1 MRFDLI
7 AFDADDTLWHNE
19 ILYEEAQDKLRELL
33 SGYAAEETVDQRL
46 YQTEMSNL
54 KHYGYGIK
62 SFTLSMIETAVELTK
77 GRIEGTEVLQIIGF
91 AKEML
96 TSQTRLLDHAE
107 ETVRELARSY
117 ELMVITK
124 GDLLDQQSKLSRSG
138 IGDYFRYVEVVSQK
152 TQGTY
157 KALLAKYRIE
167 PQRFLMVGNSLKS
180 DILPVLALGG
190 QAVYV
195 PYHVTWAHEVVDS
208 QHVEHDG
215 YYELEHLGQ
224 LPRLIEQ
231 LGVTTLTMLTSP
243 ASDLRGL

>member
-1 MRFDLI
+1 LKFDLV

-19 ILYEEAQDKLRELL
+19 PLHVEAQDKLRELL
-33 SGYAAEETVDQRL
+33 SRHADGETVDRWL

-54 KHYGYGIK
+54 QYYGYGIK

-77 GRIEGTEVLQIIGF
+77 GRIEGAEVLKIVGL

-96 TSQTRLLDHAE
+96 TSQVQLLEQAE
-107 ETVRELARSY
+107 ETVCALARSH

-138 IGDYFRYVEVVSQK
+138 IGDCFRYVEVVSQK
-152 TQGTY
+152 TQSTY
-157 KALLAKYRIE
+157 AALLAKYGIE

-180 DILPVLALGG
+180 DVLPVLAVGG
-190 QAVYV
+190 HAVYI
-195 PYHVTWAHEVVDS
+195 PYHTTWAHETVDC
-208 QHVEHDG
+208 QRAGHDG

-224 LPRLIEQ
+224 LPQLIER
-231 LGVTTLTMLTSP
+231 LGC
-243 ASDLRGL
+243 G

>member
-1 MRFDLI
+1 MKFDLI

-19 ILYEEAQDKLRELL
+19 TLYAEAQDKLKELL
-33 SGYAAEETVDQRL
+33 ASYVAGEAVDQRL
-46 YQTEMSNL
+46 YQTEMRNL

-62 SFTLSMIETAVELTK
+62 SFTLSMIETAVELTQGK
-77 GRIEGTEVLQIIGF
+77 IQGPEVLQIIGF

-96 TSQTRLLDHAE
+96 TSQTRLLERAE
-107 ETVRELARSY
+107 ETVCELARSY

-138 IGDYFRYVEVVSQK
+138 IGDYFLYVEVVSQK

-157 KALLAKYRIE
+157 KALLAKYDIE

-195 PYHVTWAHEVVDS
+195 PYHITWAHETVDS

-231 LGVTTLTMLTSP
+231 LGY
-243 ASDLRGL
+243 D

>member
-1 MRFDLI
+1 MKFDLI

-19 ILYEEAQDKLRELL
+19 TLYAEAQDKLKELL
-33 SGYAAEETVDQRL
+33 ASYVAGEAVDQRL
-46 YQTEMSNL
+46 YQTEMRNL

-62 SFTLSMIETAVELTK
+62 SFTLSMIETAVELTQGK
-77 GRIEGTEVLQIIGF
+77 IQGPEVLQIIGF

-96 TSQTRLLDHAE
+96 TSQTRLLERAE
-107 ETVRELARSY
+107 ETVCELARSY

-157 KALLAKYRIE
+157 KALLSKYRIE

-195 PYHVTWAHEVVDS
+195 PYHITWAHETVDS

-224 LPRLIEQ
+224 LPRLIER
-231 LGVTTLTMLTSP
+231 LSLHFAP
-243 ASDLRGL
+243 